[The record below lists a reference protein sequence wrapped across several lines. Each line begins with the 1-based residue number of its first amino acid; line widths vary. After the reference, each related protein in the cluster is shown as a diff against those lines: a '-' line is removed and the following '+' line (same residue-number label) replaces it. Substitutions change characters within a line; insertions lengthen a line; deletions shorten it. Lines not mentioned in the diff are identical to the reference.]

1 MKLSTEAKIRLKGER
16 KNIIVGKI
24 MSSLN
29 LGERTIEK
37 MIANDSQTVTLPIV
51 VEIIKQET
59 GLTDAEILEKKK
71 RYHYTQKIQFLN
83 QQKQQP

>member
-1 MKLSTEAKIRLKGER
+1 MKLSTKAKIHLRGER
-16 KNIIVGKI
+16 KNIIIGKI

-59 GLTDAEILEKKK
+59 GLTDAEILEKKSENTLHK
-71 RYHYTQKIQFLN
+71 KYNF
-83 QQKQQP
+83 

>member
-59 GLTDAEILEKKK
+59 GLTDAEILEKKNDTIIHK
-71 RYHYTQKIQFLN
+71 KYNF
-83 QQKQQP
+83 